1 MNLSR
6 RNFLS
11 LTLTSGLIALFNN
24 QVVANANLG
33 RQKQKVLILIEMRG
47 GNDGLNTIIPYQNI
61 IYFSQRPN
69 IAIHNS
75 LKLNSELA
83 LNPMMESLIPLWDK
97 KQLTFALGI
106 GWDNPNRSHFM
117 AMDQWSTGKESGVGK
132 GWLAKISDSIN
143 SEKYLLS
150 LGPTG
155 SNAIEGSNVNSLHF
169 LGKEKNLFSNSS
181 YINKEILK
189 NRNSLKTFLEI
200 DQFSTNKI
208 IDFKKNLKKLPTN
221 IQRPKGQ
228 LAKQTSTALQIINT
242 DSPPT
247 FIQMELGGFDT
258 HQNQITRQNKL
269 LKELSENIYF
279 LKNGA
284 EKLNKNIELNIV
296 VTSEFGRRLKENG
309 SNGTDHGSASV
320 AFLVGDAFNEQ
331 FIGEYPDLKNLD
343 NRGDLIPNIS
353 PRYLYDYIQK
363 KIWG

>member
-11 LTLTSGLIALFNN
+11 LTLSSGLIALYNN
-24 QVVANANLG
+24 KVFANSNIG
-33 RQKQKVLILIEMRG
+33 RQKQKILILIEMRG
-47 GNDGLNTIIPYQNI
+47 GNDGLNTIIPYKNT

-69 IAIHNS
+69 IAINNS

-83 LNPMMESLIPLWDK
+83 LNPMMESLIPMWK
-97 KQLTFALGI
+97 EKQLTFALGV
-106 GWDNPNRSHFM
+106 GWPNPNRSHFM

-132 GWLAKISDSIN
+132 GWLAKISDSISN
-143 SEKYLLS
+143 KKYLLS

-169 LGKEKNLFSNSS
+169 LGKEKNSFSNSS
-181 YINKEILK
+181 YINNEILK

-200 DQFSTNKI
+200 DQFSTKKI
-208 IDFKKNLKKLPTN
+208 IDLKKNLKKLPNN
-221 IQRPKGQ
+221 IERPKGK

-284 EKLNKNIELNIV
+284 EKLNQNIELNIV
-296 VTSEFGRRLKENG
+296 ITSEFGRRLKENG
-309 SNGTDHGSASV
+309 TNGTDHGSASV
-320 AFLVGDAFNEQ
+320 AFLVGDNFNEQ
-331 FIGEYPDLKNLD
+331 FIGKYPDLNKLD

-353 PRYLYDYIQK
+353 PSNLYDYIQK

>member
-1 MNLSR
+1 MNLTR
-6 RNFLS
+6 RKFLS
-11 LTLTSGLIALFNN
+11 LALTSGLIALYDN
-24 QVVANANLG
+24 QVFASSNIG
-33 RQKQKVLILIEMRG
+33 RQKQKILILIEMRG
-47 GNDGLNTIIPYQNI
+47 GNDGLNTIIPYKNK

-69 IAIHNS
+69 IAINNS

-83 LNPMMESLIPLWDK
+83 LNPMMESLIPMWKK
-97 KQLTFALGI
+97 KQLTFALGV
-106 GWDNPNRSHFM
+106 GWPNPNRSHFM

-132 GWLAKISDSIN
+132 GWLAKISDSIKN
-143 SEKYLLS
+143 EKYLLS

-169 LGKEKNLFSNSS
+169 LGKEKNSFSNSS
-181 YINKEILK
+181 YINDEILK
-189 NRNSLKTFLEI
+189 NRNSLKIFLEI
-200 DQFSTNKI
+200 DQFSTKKI
-208 IDFKKNLKKLPTN
+208 IDLKKNLKKLPNN
-221 IQRPKGQ
+221 IELPKGQ

-242 DSPPT
+242 ESPPT

-279 LKNGA
+279 LKNGV

-309 SNGTDHGSASV
+309 TNGTDHGSASV
-320 AFLVGDAFNEQ
+320 AFLVGDAFNKQ
-331 FIGEYPDLKNLD
+331 FLGKYPDLNNLD

-353 PRYLYDYIQK
+353 PSNLYDYIQK

>member
-11 LTLTSGLIALFNN
+11 ITLTSGLIALYNN
-24 QVVANANLG
+24 KVFANSNFVT
-33 RQKQKVLILIEMRG
+33 QKKKILILIEMRG
-47 GNDGLNTIIPYQNI
+47 GNDGLNTIIPYKNS

-69 IAIHNS
+69 ISIKKS

-117 AMDQWSTGKESGVGK
+117 AMDQWSTGKESGVGE

-143 SEKYLLS
+143 NDKYLLS

-155 SNAIEGSNVNSLHF
+155 SNAVEGSKVNSLHF
-169 LGKEKNLFSNSS
+169 LGKEKNSFGNSS
-181 YINKEILK
+181 YRNDVILN
-189 NRNSLKTFLEI
+189 NRKSLKTFLEI

-208 IDFKKNLKKLPTN
+208 IDLKKNLKKLPSN

-247 FIQMELGGFDT
+247 FLQMELGGFDT
-258 HQNQITRQNKL
+258 HKNQITRQNKL

-320 AFLVGDAFNEQ
+320 AFLIGDSFNEQ

-353 PRYLYDYIQK
+353 PSYLYDYIQK